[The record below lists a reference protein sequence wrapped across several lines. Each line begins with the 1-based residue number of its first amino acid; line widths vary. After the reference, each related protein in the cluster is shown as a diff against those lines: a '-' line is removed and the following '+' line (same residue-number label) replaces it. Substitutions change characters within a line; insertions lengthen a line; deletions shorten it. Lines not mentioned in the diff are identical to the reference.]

1 MGLSNTKEFWVV
13 GIIVGAILVIGI
25 IYFYKLL
32 SGRDWYTQTRV
43 TALPNGGRRKRLRLR
58 QIRKKRR

>member
-32 SGRDWYTQTRV
+32 SGRDWYTQTRF
-43 TALPNGGRRKRLRLR
+43 TALPHGGRRKRLRLR

>member
-13 GIIVGAILVIGI
+13 GIIVGVVFVIGV
-25 IYFYKLL
+25 IYIFKLL
-32 SGRDWYTQTRV
+32 NDESARTRR
-43 TALPNGGRRKRLRLR
+43 GGRRKRLRLR

>member
-13 GIIVGAILVIGI
+13 GIIVGVVFVIGV
-25 IYFYKLL
+25 IYFVKLFK
-32 SGRDWYTQTRV
+32 STR
-43 TALPNGGRRKRLRLR
+43 TIGGGQRKRLRLR